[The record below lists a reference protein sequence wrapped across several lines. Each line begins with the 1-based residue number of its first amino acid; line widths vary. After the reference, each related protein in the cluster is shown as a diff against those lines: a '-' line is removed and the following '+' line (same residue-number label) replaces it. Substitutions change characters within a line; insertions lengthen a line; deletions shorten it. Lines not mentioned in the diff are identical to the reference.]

1 MRRLTAVLAS
11 LLLGAATPLAA
22 QPAPGTPAPDHQA
35 VQAWFSGATVTYRSI
50 GEHGPF
56 LYTLALNPDGTGWMH
71 SSPLPG
77 NTSAPETR
85 YVYRWW
91 IAQDGRLCLLYS
103 QLPQTL
109 DQHSFWRC
117 NPLVLENDGSIL
129 LFSYRMNAPAPL
141 DGRQA
146 GNQLAREAEAFL
158 AEAYRHFGPQLP
170 APADPV
176 RPPPP

>member
-1 MRRLTAVLAS
+1 
-11 LLLGAATPLAA
+11 
-22 QPAPGTPAPDHQA
+22 
-35 VQAWFSGATVTYRSI
+35 
-50 GEHGPF
+50 
-56 LYTLALNPDGTGWMH
+56 MH
-71 SSPLPG
+71 SSPPPG

-129 LFSYRMNAPAPL
+129 LFSYRMNAPVPL

-146 GNQLAREAEAFL
+146 GNRLAREAEAFL
-158 AEAYRHFGPQLP
+158 AAAHQRFGPQLP